1 MPQKASLTVL
11 ALIRYIALNLLSK
24 ETSAKVGKKLNA
36 QKLDGTAF
44 IWLKFWLDEYAFAP
58 IYGLTGFT
66 LVVATLISKHSGLS
80 YEPQRFA

>member
-11 ALIRYIALNLLSK
+11 ALIRYIAWNLLSK

-44 IWLKFWLDEYAFAP
+44 I
-58 IYGLTGFT
+58 
-66 LVVATLISKHSGLS
+66 
-80 YEPQRFA
+80 